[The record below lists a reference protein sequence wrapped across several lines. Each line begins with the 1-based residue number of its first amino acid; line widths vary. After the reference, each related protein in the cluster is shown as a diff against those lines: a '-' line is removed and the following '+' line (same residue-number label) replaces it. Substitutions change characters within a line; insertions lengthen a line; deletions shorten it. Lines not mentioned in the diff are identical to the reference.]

1 MPRKPMYETLV
12 VRGVKVPPDLWN
24 KLKTL
29 VYSKGLDISKVVRAL
44 IEEYLED
51 PEFQKKID
59 SKIMINRIDDE
70 GL

>member
-1 MPRKPMYETLV
+1 MYETLV